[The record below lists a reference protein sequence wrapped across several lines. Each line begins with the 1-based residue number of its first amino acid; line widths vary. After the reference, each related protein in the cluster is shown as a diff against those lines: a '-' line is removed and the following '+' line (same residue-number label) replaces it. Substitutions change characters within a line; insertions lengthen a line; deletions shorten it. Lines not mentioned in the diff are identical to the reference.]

1 MGAAAGTAAGLG
13 LQYLLRGLLSA
24 FISMIADAADMIGGG
39 VVTLLQPEIG
49 GGSSIFRGPARA
61 LPNYG
66 IGFAFH

>member
-39 VVTLLQPEIG
+39 VVTLLQPDIG
-49 GGSSIFRGPARA
+49 LSLIH
-61 LPNYG
+61 
-66 IGFAFH
+66 I